1 MSIILGNSS
10 AGKGRP
16 AAGRAARAILRRDRS
31 PQAERLTVCY
41 AGDVVRLELVCAGR
55 VLASGPWQCEV
66 LRDQPS
72 AGARLP
78 ARPVTPWQLTCRTS
92 DENVDYLELAME
104 LAGGLCIERHL
115 VLARKDGFLL
125 LADAV
130 LGTRP
135 GGLAYRGSLPL
146 GPGIALGGAG
156 LTRERF
162 LVAASASRPH
172 GRRLATVLPLAL
184 PEWRRDHRVG
194 ELSSGP
200 EGMELR
206 QAIEGRRLFAP
217 LWLDLDP
224 GRVRRRRT
232 WRQLTVAES
241 LGARAADVAVGYRV
255 AVGSSQWLVYRS
267 LARKRN
273 RSVLGHNLA
282 TETLVARFRRDGE
295 VQSIIEIE

>member
-1 MSIILGNSS
+1 
-10 AGKGRP
+10 
-16 AAGRAARAILRRDRS
+16 
-31 PQAERLTVCY
+31 
-41 AGDVVRLELVCAGR
+41 
-55 VLASGPWQCEV
+55 
-66 LRDQPS
+66 
-72 AGARLP
+72 
-78 ARPVTPWQLTCRTS
+78 
-92 DENVDYLELAME
+92 ME

>member
-1 MSIILGNSS
+1 
-10 AGKGRP
+10 
-16 AAGRAARAILRRDRS
+16 
-31 PQAERLTVCY
+31 
-41 AGDVVRLELVCAGR
+41 
-55 VLASGPWQCEV
+55 V

-72 AGARLP
+72 AGARRP
-78 ARPVTPWQLTCRTS
+78 ARPLTPWQPTCRTS
-92 DENVDYLELAME
+92 DENVDYLELTME
-104 LAGGLCIERHL
+104 LAGGLRIERHL
-115 VLARKDGFLL
+115 VMARKDRFLL

-135 GGLAYRGSLPL
+135 GGLGYRGLVPL
-146 GPGIALGGAG
+146 GPGIALRGAG
-156 LTRERF
+156 PTREGF
-162 LVAASASRPH
+162 LVAASASRPL

-200 EGMELR
+200 EGMELC
-206 QAIEGRRLFAP
+206 QAIQGRRLFAP

-224 GRVRRRRT
+224 SRVRRRRT

-241 LGARAADVAVGYRV
+241 LTAQAADVAVGYRV
-255 AVGSSQWLVYRS
+255 ALGSGQWLVYRS

-282 TETLVARFRRDGE
+282 TETLVARFGRDGE